1 MPQTKRDIE
10 YLKLSN
16 EEKWAAMMRIN
27 RLAVAF
33 NGGKPIKQPQ
43 GKGFVFNRPKDGS
56 I

>member
-16 EEKWAAMMRIN
+16 EEKWALMMRIN

-43 GKGFVFNRPKDGS
+43 GKGFVFNNPKV
-56 I
+56 